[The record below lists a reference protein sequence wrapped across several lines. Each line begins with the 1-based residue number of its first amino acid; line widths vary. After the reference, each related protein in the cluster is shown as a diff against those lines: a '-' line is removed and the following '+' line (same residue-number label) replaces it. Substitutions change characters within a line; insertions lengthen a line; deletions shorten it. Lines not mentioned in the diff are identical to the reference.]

1 MTGVPS
7 NRERGAVAPDPVSSS
22 AERGRPARP
31 WVPGERIA
39 GTFEPEPELPEDAP
53 TVGVVAVQGDVLEH
67 LRALRR
73 AGAHAVRVRRPRD
86 LDGLDGL
93 IVPGGESTTIGRL
106 LDISGL
112 LEPLRERVTGGLP
125 VFGTCAGMILLS
137 DRLEQE
143 REQPRIGGLCVTT
156 RRNAFGRQVDSFE
169 ADLDVDGLDG
179 GPVHAVFI
187 RAPWIEAVGDD
198 VEILAEVDG
207 HPVLV
212 VQGDLMAAA
221 FHPELT
227 DDDRLHRLFV
237 DRVKSSRR

>member
-1 MTGVPS
+1 MI
-7 NRERGAVAPDPVSSS
+7 RPV
-22 AERGRPARP
+22 RP
-31 WVPGERIA
+31 WVPGERIGGPREA
-39 GTFEPEPELPEDAP
+39 EAELPEDAP
-53 TVGVVAVQGDVLEH
+53 TIGVVAVQGDVLEH

-73 AGAHAVRVRRPRD
+73 AGAHPVRVRRPKD

-106 LDISGL
+106 LDLSGL
-112 LEPLRERVTGGLP
+112 LGPLREQVAAGFP

-137 DRLEQE
+137 ERLDQE
-143 REQPRIGGLCVTT
+143 REQPRIGGLRVTT

-169 ADLDVDGLDG
+169 ADLDVDGLEG

-187 RAPWIEAVGDD
+187 RAPWIEDVDED
-198 VEILAEVDG
+198 VEVLAQVDG

-212 VQGDLMAAA
+212 VQGELMACA

-237 DRVKSSRR
+237 ERVKAVRDGRGAEGERYPR

>member
-1 MTGVPS
+1 MTGA
-7 NRERGAVAPDPVSSS
+7 GH
-22 AERGRPARP
+22 PARRRE

-39 GTFEPEPELPEDAP
+39 GPADPEPEPPDDAP
-53 TVGVVAVQGDVLEH
+53 TVGVLAVQGDVLEH

-73 AGAHAVRVRRPRD
+73 VGARAVRVRRPRD
-86 LDGLDGL
+86 LEHIDGL

-106 LDISGL
+106 LGISGL
-112 LEPLRERVTGGLP
+112 LDPLRDRVDRGLP

-137 DRLEQE
+137 DRLDQD
-143 REQPRIGGLCVTT
+143 REQPRIGGLHVTT

-169 ADLDVDGLDG
+169 ADLEVAGLDG

-187 RAPWIEAVGDD
+187 RAPWIES
-198 VEILAEVDG
+198 VEDGVEVLASVDG
-207 HPVLV
+207 RPVLV
-212 VQGDLMAAA
+212 AQGELLAAA

-237 DRVKSSRR
+237 ERVRRARERRAAAAER